1 MRQTPSTKHTT
12 MDPEELL
19 NENTGEETKKE
30 SPLVSLENDLKLYS
44 DSIHEVAIEIMVEG
58 LSLYPI
64 FVAHQHEVKL
74 GEMILDRHDLNTEW
88 TIQASTLEEFIERG
102 IIKKELKERFIKTY
116 KTPHD
121 YMCMFVIVPEGANF
135 VYYPY
140 QKD

>member
-1 MRQTPSTKHTT
+1 

-19 NENTGEETKKE
+19 NENSQEETQKE
-30 SPLVSLENDLKLYS
+30 SPLVSLEKDLKLYS
-44 DSIHEVAIEIMVEG
+44 ESMHEVSLEIMVEG
-58 LSLYPI
+58 LSRYPI

-88 TIQASTLEEFIERG
+88 TIQASTLEEFIEKR
-102 IIKKELKERFIKTY
+102 IIKEELKERFLKTY
-116 KTPHD
+116 KNPND
-121 YMCMFVIVPEGANF
+121 FMCIFVIVPEGANF